1 MSEVRL
7 IDANAL
13 EKTAIPC
20 EIHNGALTELCIPL
34 YQIRI
39 APTVTPDMAQV
50 LAYEC
55 GKASAE
61 QPTDKPVI
69 KCKECKHQI
78 KEWREDRRM
87 KEKGYWTYGCKYFG
101 DLMGYWGFGGND
113 NEFCSEAEQRDEQ
126 EAENE

>member
-13 EKTAIPC
+13 EELFEEECTGECSVCGYSNEGCPCGLIKT
-20 EIHNGALTELCIPL
+20 
-34 YQIRI
+34 

-61 QPTDKPVI
+61 RPTDGRVVPDVL
-69 KCKECKHQI
+69 QG
-78 KEWREDRRM
+78 W
-87 KEKGYWTYGCKYFG
+87 KY
-101 DLMGYWGFGGND
+101 
-113 NEFCSEAEQRDEQ
+113 Q
-126 EAENE
+126 EAEND